1 MGIFV
6 HHEPPSLSQHGLRSS
21 YDYFVSLLLATKHR
35 RIILQPTLVDCSTV
49 QAHEGVYFSC
59 PLCPAS
65 TLLSEKDEHLS
76 ACLDK
81 VFKIYIKK
89 MI

>member
-1 MGIFV
+1 MAT
-6 HHEPPSLSQHGLRSS
+6 
-21 YDYFVSLLLATKHR
+21 SLLLTTNPGLL
-35 RIILQPTLVDCSTV
+35 ILQPIHVDCSTV

-65 TLLSEKDEHLS
+65 TLLSEMDEHLS

-81 VFKIYIKK
+81 VFKLYKK
-89 MI
+89 ILLDLTSSSQGSML